1 MRYLECEIIRILGN
15 VTYFASKD
23 DLVNVVF
30 PITNAVVELKE
41 NINPLETIP
50 VVLKGD
56 LNNTVPHVKLPCGNC
71 PIRVEST
78 GIMEYGGELQITFE
92 LDDISDYY
100 VEIDRNMV

>member
-30 PITNAVVELKE
+30 PITNAVVEPKG
-41 NINPLETIP
+41 NIDPLETIP

-56 LNNTVPHVKLPCGNC
+56 LDNTVPHVKLPCGNC

-78 GIMEYGGELQITFE
+78 GIMEYGSELQITFE

-100 VEIDRNMV
+100 VEIDRNIV

>member
-23 DLVNVVF
+23 DSVNAVF
-30 PITNAVVELKE
+30 PITNAVVEPKE

-71 PIRVEST
+71 PIRVQST
-78 GIMEYGGELQITFE
+78 GIQEYGGELQITFE
-92 LDDISDYY
+92 LDDIKDYY
-100 VEIDRNMV
+100 MEIDRNII

>member
-23 DLVNVVF
+23 DSVNAVF
-30 PITNAVVELKE
+30 PITNAVVEPKE

-56 LNNTVPHVKLPCGNC
+56 LNNTVPHVKLPCGKC

-78 GIMEYGGELQITFE
+78 GIMEYGCELQITFK
-92 LDDISDYY
+92 LDDIKDCY
-100 VEIDRNMV
+100 VETNRGIR